1 MKNKILN
8 TTARLLLAGGVIVSA
23 ASLSS
28 CEDFLT
34 ILPTNQIPEENFWED
49 KNDLEGVRAGAYQ
62 KMTQSSITSRLLYWG
77 EFRGDNLELNKMEN
91 TSIMYMQDGV
101 LQPTDA
107 MFSWADFYAG
117 INYCNLV
124 IEKGQEMVDNGT
136 DPSFGASDWR
146 PMKAEMMALRAL
158 YYFYLVRAY
167 RDVPFVTAA
176 VHTDEEA
183 LKSRMAATPGAE
195 ILESLINDLEE
206 CYPTAQNAFSTVRDT
221 KGRFTRNSIR
231 TLLADL
237 YLWRGCMLKT
247 SNSSAAKMCFNKAY
261 EHSSAVLAKMKAEY
275 DKDIKNNPSASAEE
289 KTQAYP
295 LIRIEPSTNS
305 VFDYPYSQIFGNKN
319 SDESIFEVQYS
330 QSDNSLNSSIST
342 YLGVYDNNT
351 LKPGIMTVA
360 STLLNANAVNPTV
373 GFGKTDFR
381 MVETAHVRYNET
393 RKPMMKNIA
402 TNITIDNME
411 DVTKG
416 YDYSCR
422 TSSEQYGNW
431 PVYRLT
437 DLMLIRAEA
446 YARYKLLDA
455 TYAQT
460 GNDDAKLTEAFASV
474 NAIFDRSNPKCVGT
488 DNPGDVETQFQ
499 VDRLNVEY
507 AKDKTA
513 TSLLD
518 LVYRERQREF
528 IGEGK
533 RWFDIV
539 RQAEYS
545 GDFKT
550 TLVNFGSFK
559 SSVTNRLTSI
569 YAFYCPIY
577 SEELKVN
584 GVEYGGGLVQNPV
597 WEKYSK
603 K

>member
-1 MKNKILN
+1 MKKMILN
-8 TTARLLLAGGVIVSA
+8 TTARLLLAGGLIVSA

-62 KMTQSSITSRLLYWG
+62 KMTQSGITGRILYWG

-91 TSIMYMQDGV
+91 TAIMYMQDGV
-101 LQPTDA
+101 LQPTNG

-124 IEKGQEMVDNGT
+124 LEKGQQMVDNGT

-146 PMKAEMMALRAL
+146 PVKAEMLALRAL

-183 LKSRMAATPGAE
+183 LNSRTAATSGAD

-206 CYPTAQNAFSTVRDT
+206 CYPTAQNAFSTIRDT

-231 TLLADL
+231 TLLADM
-237 YLWRGCMLKT
+237 YLWRGCMLKA
-247 SNSSAAKMCFNKAY
+247 SNSSVAKDCFNKAY
-261 EHSSAVLAKMKAEY
+261 EHSSAVLANMKAEY
-275 DKDIKNNPSASAEE
+275 DKDLKNNPSASAVE

-305 VFDYPYSQIFGNKN
+305 VYDAPYTQIFGNKN
-319 SDESIFEVQYS
+319 SDESIFEIQYS
-330 QSDNSLNSSIST
+330 QADNSKNSSIST
-342 YLGVYDNNT
+342 YLGVFENNA
-351 LKPGIMTVA
+351 LKASIMTVA
-360 STLLNANAVNPTV
+360 SSLLNTTIVNPTV

-381 MVETAHVRYNET
+381 MVETAHVRYTET

-402 TNITIDNME
+402 TDLTINNME
-411 DVTKG
+411 DVSQG
-416 YDYSCR
+416 YSYSCR
-422 TSSEQYGNW
+422 NSSEQYANW

-446 YARYKLLDA
+446 YARYKLLTA
-455 TYAQT
+455 AAQT

-474 NAIFDRSNPKCVGT
+474 NAIFERSNPKCVGT
-488 DNPGDVETQFQ
+488 DAPGDVETQFQ
-499 VDRLNVEY
+499 VERLNVEY
-507 AKDKTA
+507 AKDKNA
-513 TSLLD
+513 TNLLD

-528 IGEGK
+528 VGEGK

-550 TLVNFGSFK
+550 TLANFGTFK
-559 SSVTNRLTSI
+559 SSVSNRLTSI

>member
-1 MKNKILN
+1 MKKNILN
-8 TTARLLLAGGVIVSA
+8 TTARLLLAGGLVVSA
-23 ASLSS
+23 ASLTS

-62 KMTQSSITSRLLYWG
+62 KMTQSGITGRILYWG

-91 TSIMYMQDGV
+91 TAIMYMQDGV
-101 LQPTDA
+101 LQPTNG

-124 IEKGQEMVDNGT
+124 LEKGQQMVDNGT
-136 DPSFGASDWR
+136 DPSFGVSDWR
-146 PMKAEMMALRAL
+146 PVKAEMLALRAL

-183 LKSRMAATPGAE
+183 LKSRIAATSGAE
-195 ILESLINDLEE
+195 ILESLINDLEG
-206 CYPTAQNAFSTVRDT
+206 CYPTAQNAYSTLRDT

-231 TLLADL
+231 TLLADM
-237 YLWRGCMLKT
+237 YLWRGCMLKV
-247 SNSSAAKMCFNKAY
+247 SNSAAAKECFNKAY
-261 EHSSAVLAKMKAEY
+261 EHSSAVLAYMKAEY
-275 DKDIKNNPSASAEE
+275 DKDIKNNPNASAEE

-305 VFDYPYSQIFGNKN
+305 VYDAPYTQIFGNKN
-319 SDESIFEVQYS
+319 SDESLFEVQYS
-330 QSDNSLNSSIST
+330 QSDNSLNSSISS
-342 YLGVYDNNT
+342 YLGVYENNE
-351 LKPGIMTVA
+351 LKAGIMTVA
-360 STLLNANAVNPTV
+360 SSLLNSTIVNPDV

-381 MVETAHVRYNET
+381 MVETAHVRYTET

-402 TNITIDNME
+402 TNLTIQNME
-411 DVTKG
+411 DVTEG
-416 YDYSCR
+416 YSYSCR
-422 TSSEQYGNW
+422 NSSEQYGNW

-446 YARYKLLDA
+446 YARYKLLTDA
-455 TYAQT
+455 EKT

-474 NAIFDRSNPKCVGT
+474 NAIFERSNPKCVGT
-488 DNPGDVETQFQ
+488 DAPGDVEPQFQ
-499 VDRLNVEY
+499 VERLNAEY
-507 AKDKTA
+507 AKDKNA
-513 TSLLD
+513 SQLLD

-528 IGEGK
+528 VGEGK

-550 TLVNFGSFK
+550 TLVNYGSFK

-569 YAFYCPIY
+569 HAFYCPIY

-597 WEKYSK
+597 WDKYSK